1 LLCEIINFNNL
12 PPPPSPPPPPPP
24 PPPVP
29 ANLRDMGQL
38 GRRKRYPL
46 ELQKAIRDVQFI
58 RNHMKRRDE
67 YDAVNEIIISFYFYF
82 YLEKNK
88 TNDTHKSSNVVSF
101 FCFYISFNTF
111 VAGPEAILLLGPSH
125 THTHKDPLFFSLKK
139 RNRGLTLLSHFL
151 SSLAPHGRVDAPPFF
166 SYFLFVLT

>member
-1 LLCEIINFNNL
+1 LQYIANRRLNCKDGRRWSRRVNYGSQLLCEIINFNNL

-67 YDAVNEIIISFYFYF
+67 YDAVNEINNFI
-82 YLEKNK
+82 
-88 TNDTHKSSNVVSF
+88 
-101 FCFYISFNTF
+101 FCFFF
-111 VAGPEAILLLGPSH
+111 VFWFLVFGGSSDCLLRYKMTICMRRCCGVCRRNWWAVSPSH
-125 THTHKDPLFFSLKK
+125 KAFRKEELIYL
-139 RNRGLTLLSHFL
+139 
-151 SSLAPHGRVDAPPFF
+151 
-166 SYFLFVLT
+166 

>member
-1 LLCEIINFNNL
+1 MINGGILSTFSFLNGQYIANRRLNSNDGRRWSRRVNYGSQLLCEIINFNNL

-29 ANLRDMGQL
+29 ANLRDMGHL

-67 YDAVNEIIISFYFYF
+67 YDAVNIRYY
-82 YLEKNK
+82 
-88 TNDTHKSSNVVSF
+88 
-101 FCFYISFNTF
+101 
-111 VAGPEAILLLGPSH
+111 PSI
-125 THTHKDPLFFSLKK
+125 KF
-139 RNRGLTLLSHFL
+139 
-151 SSLAPHGRVDAPPFF
+151 
-166 SYFLFVLT
+166 